1 MAKSLLCIG
10 LNRIKKKHGDITIK
24 EWSKRS
30 GVPESTLGRFLG
42 SSLNIPNFPAVC
54 AMLKCL
60 GESIDDFYASLDAK
74 IDAPVEALKLDAVP
88 VEIVGDIPVEVPEEK
103 AAIQELVIR
112 QTEELQRQKGIVNE
126 KEAHIELLEARLE
139 MTERILEAI
148 KALCSAQ

>member
-1 MAKSLLCIG
+1 M
-10 LNRIKKKHGDITIK
+10 
-24 EWSKRS
+24 
-30 GVPESTLGRFLG
+30 GRFLG

-112 QTEELQRQKGIVNE
+112 QTEELQRQKSIVNE